1 MKATCVKFDYRPTC
15 VYYHRRSFPSVV
27 SPSPSKMSVI
37 AMLLYG
43 KNHEIRL
50 VEKCWVLRFVPGN
63 FRRRFSPY
71 CRSESLAPIDYD
83 RTIRPLW
90 KCMRTATAC
99 IPCEDRIVNFHRK
112 LYDVCATL
120 LFCLLDPCA
129 ASLLQSDEQAPNSSS
144 TTRQQVA
151 ARGRRP
157 AINADVLPCS
167 CQLGM
172 QEVEVW
178 EITTC
183 SLPTAVSAGVEGGKQ
198 RGKKARSDINRCRGW
213 SGLLLLLALTQVLA
227 GWFSSIC
234 YVVICCC

>member
-1 MKATCVKFDYRPTC
+1 MLSATFCSWKFPTTILSLLSIGVASSYRLRSNNPTIVEMHADC
-15 VYYHRRSFPSVV
+15 D
-27 SPSPSKMSVI
+27 
-37 AMLLYG
+37 
-43 KNHEIRL
+43 RL
-50 VEKCWVLRFVPGN
+50 HSLR
-63 FRRRFSPY
+63 
-71 CRSESLAPIDYD
+71 
-83 RTIRPLW
+83 
-90 KCMRTATAC
+90 
-99 IPCEDRIVNFHRK
+99 DRIGNFHRK

-198 RGKKARSDINRCRGW
+198 RGKKARSDINRCHG
-213 SGLLLLLALTQVLA
+213 
-227 GWFSSIC
+227 
-234 YVVICCC
+234 